1 MCERDTNFVGEYAS
15 SQRLTSL
22 LLAGARKQC
31 SARTMRRLTLPKPHA
46 HTHTQTMATLPK
58 RKLTA
63 VATTTATASKAM
75 KKEEHSVVE
84 DEVED
89 ESTYEKFE
97 RGIVE
102 ADLAKVEEAI
112 HQEVMEGDHFR
123 WGEDDDDDWVTQLLG
138 CTDPTIRKRSGVKLT
153 SERVELLKSR
163 AESGFLQATLRALFG
178 HGFDFVYD
186 YHEEYGLLPA
196 SACAKLV
203 GLPAI
208 EFLLEQMAL
217 EQKWRPKCTSVHVK
231 KRHELWEARRK
242 AHEAYDWEEHFR
254 RCEHGGMA

>member
-1 MCERDTNFVGEYAS
+1 
-15 SQRLTSL
+15 
-22 LLAGARKQC
+22 
-31 SARTMRRLTLPKPHA
+31 
-46 HTHTQTMATLPK
+46 MATLPK
-58 RKLTA
+58 RKHTA

-84 DEVED
+84 DEF
-89 ESTYEKFE
+89 TYEKFE

-112 HQEVMEGDHFR
+112 HQEVMENDDFR
-123 WGEDDDDDWVTQLLG
+123 WSEDDSDDWVTRLLG
-138 CTDPTIRKRSGVKLT
+138 CTDPAIRNRSGVKLT
-153 SERVELLKSR
+153 PERVELLKSR
-163 AESGFLQATLRALFG
+163 AESGFLQAALRALFD

-186 YHEEYGLLPA
+186 HVEEYGLLPA

-242 AHEAYDWEEHFR
+242 ADEAYDWEEHWR
-254 RCEHGGMA
+254 RCEGDRV